1 MSPLLDVVDLEKHFP
16 LHRGALQRSAGA
28 IRAVDGVTFAVQP
41 RETLALVGESGCGK
55 TTTAR
60 TVLRLAQPTGGRVL
74 FDGMDLGELS
84 TRELRALRPRMQ
96 MIFQDPYGSL
106 DPRMSVGRSVAEP
119 LLEHTALGRGE
130 RRERVA
136 ELFRIVGLDPSHAR
150 RSPHEF
156 SGGQRQRVGIARAL
170 ALEPDLLVCDE
181 PISALDVSIQAQ
193 IVNLLEELQEQLGL
207 TYLFISHDLRMVRHL
222 ADRVAVMYLGKIVE
236 TGAADPLFGQPRHPY
251 TKALFS
257 SVSRLD
263 RAARRGRDRIVLVGD
278 PPSPA
283 SPPPGCRFSTRCP
296 YAEAQCRVEEPELRT
311 VDGEHQVAC
320 HLV

>member
-1 MSPLLDVVDLEKHFP
+1 MYLERHPQF
-16 LHRGALQRSAGA
+16 LELVRLRRSC
-28 IRAVDGVTFAVQP
+28 R
-41 RETLALVGESGCGK
+41 K
-55 TTTAR
+55 
-60 TVLRLAQPTGGRVL
+60 
-74 FDGMDLGELS
+74 
-84 TRELRALRPRMQ
+84 
-96 MIFQDPYGSL
+96 Y
-106 DPRMSVGRSVAEP
+106 RSDAVAEP

-170 ALEPDLLVCDE
+170 ALEPDLIVCDE

-193 IVNLLEELQEQLGL
+193 IVNLLEELQKQLGL

-222 ADRVAVMYLGKIVE
+222 SDRVAVMYLGKIVE
-236 TGAADPLFGQPRHPY
+236 MGAADALFEQPRHPY

-296 YAEAQCRVEEPELRT
+296 HAEAQCRVEEPELRT

>member
-1 MSPLLDVVDLEKHFP
+1 VWADRWP
-16 LHRGALQRSAGA
+16 
-28 IRAVDGVTFAVQP
+28 
-41 RETLALVGESGCGK
+41 
-55 TTTAR
+55 
-60 TVLRLAQPTGGRVL
+60 
-74 FDGMDLGELS
+74 
-84 TRELRALRPRMQ
+84 
-96 MIFQDPYGSL
+96 
-106 DPRMSVGRSVAEP
+106 
-119 LLEHTALGRGE
+119 
-130 RRERVA
+130 
-136 ELFRIVGLDPSHAR
+136 